1 MNFLL
6 FVYHI
11 EDMKT
16 PDETTANIGAEL
28 SKIMSSN
35 QIKYMFGDKHAIYHF
50 ASDFSIGEIDD
61 FLCLVSAEYDNF
73 NFFLTQK
80 NKNLASNF
88 DEDNL
93 FHLLTLRN
101 TNKKKQTPP
110 KKIEF
115 NLEQTQGGEEFSRM
129 ADTIMKFLPKKECEL
144 TMDELLDKI
153 SSQGIDSL
161 SEEEK
166 SKLDEY
172 SKNY

>member
-6 FVYHI
+6 FVYHH
-11 EDMKT
+11 EDMET
-16 PDETTANIGAEL
+16 PSVTTENIGGEL
-28 SKIMSSN
+28 SKIMSSS
-35 QIKYMFGDKHAIYHF
+35 QVKYMFGDRHSIYHF
-50 ASDFSIGEIDD
+50 ASDFSVDELDD

-73 NFFLTQK
+73 NYLLTQK
-80 NKNLASNF
+80 TKNVSSNF
-88 DEDNL
+88 DQDNL
-93 FHLLTLRN
+93 LHLLTLRN

-110 KKIEF
+110 KDFEF
-115 NLEQTQGGEEFSRM
+115 KMEVEGGEEFSRM
-129 ADTIMKFLPKKECEL
+129 ADTIMSLMSNKGCEL

-161 SEEEK
+161 SKEEK

>member
-1 MNFLL
+1 
-6 FVYHI
+6 
-11 EDMKT
+11 MKT
-16 PDETTANIGAEL
+16 PDETTANIGGEL

-35 QIKYMFGDKHAIYHF
+35 QIKYMFGDRHAIYHF
-50 ASDFSIGEIDD
+50 ASDFSTNEIDD
-61 FLCLVSAEYDNF
+61 FLCLVSAEYGDF

-80 NKNLASNF
+80 SKNLASNF

-93 FHLLTLRN
+93 LHLLTLRN

-115 NLEQTQGGEEFSRM
+115 NLEIGGGEEFSRM
-129 ADTIMKFLPKKECEL
+129 TDTIMKFLPKKECEL

-153 SSQGIDSL
+153 GSEGINSL
-161 SEEEK
+161 TKEEK

>member
-1 MNFLL
+1 MNYLL
-6 FVYHI
+6 FVYNQ
-11 EDMKT
+11 EDIKT
-16 PDETTANIGAEL
+16 SLETTEKIGGEL

-35 QIKYMFGDKHAIYHF
+35 QVKFMFGDRHAIYHF
-50 ASDFSIGEIDD
+50 ASDFSVDELDD
-61 FLCLVSAEYDNF
+61 FLCLVSAEYGNF
-73 NFFLTQK
+73 NYILTQK
-80 NKNLASNF
+80 TKNISSNF
-88 DEDNL
+88 DKDNL
-93 FHLLTLRN
+93 LHLLTLKN

-115 NLEQTQGGEEFSRM
+115 NLELEGGEEFSRM
-129 ADTIMKFLPKKECEL
+129 TDTIMKFLPKKECDL

-161 SEEEK
+161 SKEEK